1 MRNQFAG
8 LLAAVAPGYPPASD
22 KVAVS
27 NGTVQ
32 GIGYRIYTPKTA
44 QATNPLPLGVF
55 MHGGGFI
62 LGDLDAEDVLC
73 RAFSEQAGTILVSVD
88 YHLAPEHKH
97 PAQLKDTLT
106 VVEWVGPTIGVPF
119 CLSN

>member
-8 LLAAVAPGYPPASD
+8 LLAAVAPGYPSASD
-22 KVAVS
+22 EVGVS
-27 NGTVQ
+27 NGAVQ
-32 GIGYRIYTPKTA
+32 GVRYRIYTPKTA
-44 QATNPLPLGVF
+44 KATNPLPLGVF

-62 LGDLDAEDVLC
+62 LGDLDTEDVLC
-73 RAFSEQAGTILVSVD
+73 RAFSEQADTILINID

-106 VVEWVGPTIGVPF
+106 VVEWVGPTIGDPF